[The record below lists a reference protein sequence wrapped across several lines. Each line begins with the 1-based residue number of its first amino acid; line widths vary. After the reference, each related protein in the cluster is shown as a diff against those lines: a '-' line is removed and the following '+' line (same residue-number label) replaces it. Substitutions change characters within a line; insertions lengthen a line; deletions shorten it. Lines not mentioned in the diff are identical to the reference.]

1 MEEDAKQ
8 SPSTPDGSEAQ
19 NTYRPPRS
27 YVLKDSTRIAK
38 SAGKNELSPEAV
50 ENIRTFFEAFSKSTD
65 NFVIGIKQ
73 DDFQEDHS
81 DGFGLINYWG
91 NEWYT
96 GKYAGLLKD
105 EKTGDVYF
113 LHSRFDVDTD
123 EQYNFTN
130 YILSKALQLNS
141 RIFPNMQIQRN
152 RDEALTLLLAVVFV
166 EQIREAFK
174 SGMFRCYRN
183 FENNDSRVRGRI
195 QVERHIR
202 QNPIFNG
209 KISYTYRE
217 YTADN
222 AINRIILTA
231 YHCLAH
237 ENGAFMRSLLN
248 SPKNRTVKD
257 FFVQLGN
264 ITSPASRQEV
274 QQLLKT
280 NKQKIHHSVYRKW
293 ESVRKTAIQI
303 LRHAGIRTYES
314 GNSEISGVLI
324 DMTSAWEKYLEQ
336 VLNREFQ
343 FKAQHSQAI
352 LEGKR
357 QLRPDFLDE
366 NKKVVLDAKYKNRWS
381 DAAEKDDSEDK
392 RGNSWD
398 RGDTFQILSYMYV
411 FNCDIGGII
420 CPAHERRAK
429 SEYPIHEKNLP
440 GKKVALLP
448 LIIPKDSKDTK
459 DFASFTAAMEKSEE
473 NLRKRIQDL
482 IKGPD
487 DNEKTS

>member
-1 MEEDAKQ
+1 MADDDNQ
-8 SPSTPDGSEAQ
+8 TPSTPDGSGAQ

-27 YVLKDSTRIAK
+27 YVLKDFTKIAE
-38 SAGKNELSPEAV
+38 SAGKNKLSPEDI
-50 ENIRTFFEAFSKSTD
+50 EDIWTFFDSFSKSTD
-65 NFVIGIKQ
+65 NSVICINQ
-73 DDFQEDHS
+73 DGLQEDNS

-113 LHSRFDVDTD
+113 LHSRFDTD
-123 EQYNFTN
+123 KQYNFTN

-141 RIFPNMQIQRN
+141 RVFPDMRIQRN

-195 QVERHIR
+195 QVERHIK

-222 AINRIILTA
+222 DINRIILTA
-231 YHCLAH
+231 YDHLAH
-237 ENGAFMRSLLN
+237 KKGSFMRSLLN

-257 FFVQLGN
+257 FFIQLGN

-293 ESVRKTAIQI
+293 EFVRKTAIQI

-314 GNSEISGVLI
+314 GHNEISGVLI

-336 VLNREFQ
+336 VLNREFH
-343 FKAQHSQAI
+343 FEAQHSESI
-352 LEGKR
+352 LDGKR
-357 QLRPDFLDE
+357 HLRPDFLDE
-366 NKKVVLDAKYKNRWS
+366 KKIVLDAKYKNSWS
-381 DAAEKDDSEDK
+381 NAVEKNVD
-392 RGNSWD
+392 SWD
-398 RGDTFQILSYMYV
+398 REDTFQILSYMYV
-411 FNCDIGGII
+411 FECNIGGIL
-420 CPAHERRAK
+420 CPARKEQAK
-429 SEYPIHEKNLP
+429 DDTYDIHKNLH
-440 GKKVALLP
+440 GKKVSLLP
-448 LIIPKDSKDTK
+448 LIIPDNSTS
-459 DFASFTAAMEKSEE
+459 FASFTAAMEKSEE
-473 NLRKRIQDL
+473 ALRKRIREL
-482 IKGPD
+482 ISGSDAKGNSPQ
-487 DNEKTS
+487 